1 MARYIKANP
10 KVAKFLN
17 LESDRNTVKDGNYL
31 LWQADML
38 AFGPLTQLAD
48 TLQQIGGIALL
59 PHEAREEQDGTVTR
73 PLPQATDPR
82 FIVEPVEPETEA
94 PAEGTEPTGGEVNA
108 GESETNGQQ
117 AEGDTPETP
126 TDESSEAPAEETTQ
140 SNDEVESIDSGDVGG
155 VDEVLNA
162 NDKEE

>member
-10 KVAKFLN
+10 KVAKFLD
-17 LESDRNTVKDGNYL
+17 LERDRIEVKDGNYL

-38 AFGPLTQLAD
+38 AFGPLTQLHD

-73 PLPQATDPR
+73 PLPQAADPR
-82 FIVEPVEPETEA
+82 FIVEPTGSET
-94 PAEGTEPTGGEVNA
+94 NA
-108 GESETNGQQ
+108 GESETDGQQ

-126 TDESSEAPAEETTQ
+126 TDANSEAPAEETAQ
-140 SNDEVESIDSGDVGG
+140 SNDEVESIDSGDVGS

>member
-82 FIVEPVEPETEA
+82 FIVEPVEPETEV
-94 PAEGTEPTGGEVNA
+94 PGENEPTG
-108 GESETNGQQ
+108 SETNAVESEADSQQ

-126 TDESSEAPAEETTQ
+126 TDANSEAPAEETAQ
-140 SNDEVESIDSGDVGG
+140 SNDEVESIDSGDVGS

>member
-38 AFGPLTQLAD
+38 VFGHLTQLAD

-59 PHEAREEQDGTVTR
+59 PHEAREEQDGTITR

-82 FIVEPVEPETEA
+82 FIVEPTGSET
-94 PAEGTEPTGGEVNA
+94 NA
-108 GESETNGQQ
+108 GESETDGQQ

-126 TDESSEAPAEETTQ
+126 TDANSEAPAEETAQ
-140 SNDEVESIDSGDVGG
+140 SNDEVESIDSGDVGS

>member
-38 AFGPLTQLAD
+38 AFGPLTQLHD

-82 FIVEPVEPETEA
+82 FIVEPTGSET
-94 PAEGTEPTGGEVNA
+94 NA
-108 GESETNGQQ
+108 GESETDGQQ

-126 TDESSEAPAEETTQ
+126 TDANSEAPAEETAQ
-140 SNDEVESIDSGDVGG
+140 SNDEVESIDSGDVGS